1 MTLGTVLARPRLPEI
16 GQMVRVRGQHWVVAD
31 VSASALPPDVL
42 AARGGAG
49 HTLIRLSNVEDHG
62 LGDELD
68 VIWEVEPGR
77 EILEVATLPALV
89 PGSHADEPARLQA
102 FLDAVRWGAV
112 ASADV
117 RALQSPFRAGIQIE
131 DYQLEPVTRAIRSPR
146 VNLLVADDVGLGKTI
161 EAGLVAQELVLRHR
175 ARRIVIVC
183 PADLTEKWQREMIEK
198 FGMDFTIV
206 NSDTLK
212 DLRRSHGVRANPW
225 RVWPRTIVSLPWLRG
240 DRAQRLLRE
249 VLPPGGVPEYPR
261 TFGLLIVDEAHHCAP
276 SAKGKY
282 AVDSQQTKA
291 VRVLAPHFEH
301 RLFLSATP
309 HNGYHNSFEALLEL
323 LDPQRFARGVRPR
336 QELLDEVM
344 VRRVKADIVNP
355 DGTPRFADRE
365 AEALEVEYPA
375 DERAAHRLLTEY
387 TEARRKRIRGAAAN
401 QATDMIALLLKKRLF
416 SSAPAFAVTLAVHE
430 DTLAKRAAED
440 GAWDDQEE
448 LPGWLVEARLRV
460 DEDRSDEER
469 EEAEQD
475 LLGQAARLQKKP
487 SRDELAVLAEMR
499 VWAQAHADRP
509 DAKAERLIG
518 WLEQTCRPEGRWNDE
533 RVVVFTEYRDTQKA
547 LHTWLTVRGLGGDEL
562 RMLHGGMDDKVRA
575 QIKDAF
581 QAPPDRD
588 RVRILLAT
596 DSASEGIDLQ
606 LNCHRIVNYDI
617 PFNPNR
623 LEQRIG
629 RVDRYGQ
636 TKTVQVKHFVGTGWE
651 NADPGS
657 YERDLE
663 FLSRVA
669 VKVATIRED
678 LGKVNAVLSDEVER
692 RMLGHAGRVDVDR
705 IDTAPTVRLTRA
717 ELDLREQAKRLRDQL
732 DESIAELRV
741 QPDNIAHVVGTALAL
756 AHQPPLQAG
765 ALPGTWNVPPLNGS
779 WALATV
785 GLPHRMTGARRP
797 ITFDPAVAASQP
809 EGDIVHAHLGHPLVA
824 MATRLLRAEV
834 WGGTNS
840 TLARVAYCR
849 VPDDV
854 AEAPVLAAYSRL
866 VLVGADGHRLHEE
879 VFPAGG
885 LVRDGRFARLGVGA
899 LDRVLQAAFNPS
911 AAAVPSGAADSI
923 AAMWDRLS
931 SSLQNAIET
940 RASEREQSLRGK
952 LAEREQEETRR
963 ITRVLEQLAASI
975 DEALREPENDQLT
988 FWDDTERDQLRRDQD
1003 AWRVRRAAV
1012 PEEIARETNLIRDRY
1027 ATTNT
1032 LFFPAALVVCVPH
1045 SFAGGRA

>member
-1 MTLGTVLARPRLPEI
+1 
-16 GQMVRVRGQHWVVAD
+16 MVRVRGQHWVVSD
-31 VSASALPPDVL
+31 VSASMLPPDVL
-42 AARGGAG
+42 ATRGGEG
-49 HTLIRLSNVEDHG
+49 HTLVSLSNVEDHG

-77 EILEVATLPALV
+77 EILEVATLPELV
-89 PGSHADEPARLQA
+89 PSAKADDPARLQS

-117 RALQSPFRAGIQIE
+117 RALQSPFRAGIKIE

-175 ARRIVIVC
+175 AKRIVIVC

-198 FGMDFTIV
+198 FGMDFKIV
-206 NSDTLK
+206 DSEALRE
-212 DLRRSHGVRANPW
+212 LRRSHGVRANPW
-225 RVWPRTIVSLPWLRG
+225 RAWPRTIISLSWLRG

-291 VRVLAPHFEH
+291 VRLLAPHFEH

-323 LDPQRFARGVRPR
+323 LDPQRFARGVRPK

-344 VRRVKADIVNP
+344 VRRVKADILNP
-355 DGTPRFADRE
+355 DGSRRFADRE
-365 AEALEVEYPA
+365 AEALEVDYPA
-375 DERAAHRLLTEY
+375 DEREAHRLLTAY
-387 TEARRKRIRGAAAN
+387 TEARRKRIRGAAAH

-416 SSAPAFAVTLAVHE
+416 SSAPAFAVTLAVHQDTIARKAADAEWE
-430 DTLAKRAAED
+430 D
-440 GAWDDQEE
+440 EE
-448 LPGWLVEARLRV
+448 EIPPWLVEARLRV
-460 DEDRSDEER
+460 EEDRSDQDR
-469 EEAEQD
+469 EDAEQD
-475 LLGQAARLQKKP
+475 LLGQAARLTKQP
-487 SRDELAVLAEMR
+487 SANEYAFLREMR
-499 VWAQAHADRP
+499 QWADTHASRP
-509 DAKAERLIG
+509 DAKAERLLS
-518 WLEQTCRPEGRWNDE
+518 WLEQTCRPGGRWNDE

-547 LHTWLTVRGLGGDEL
+547 LHTWLNARGLGGEHL
-562 RMLHGGMDDKVRA
+562 RMLHGGMDPDLRA
-575 QIKDAF
+575 QVKDAF

-588 RVRILLAT
+588 PVRILIAT

-636 TKTVQVKHFVGTGWE
+636 TKTVQVKHFVGTGWQT
-651 NADPGS
+651 ADAGS

-678 LGKVNAVLSDEVER
+678 LGKVNAVLSEEVER
-692 RMLGHAGRVDVDR
+692 RMLGRGGHVDVDR
-705 IDTAPTVRLTRA
+705 IDTSPTVRLTRA
-717 ELDLREQAKRLRDQL
+717 ELDLREQAKRLRAQL
-732 DESIAELRV
+732 DESIIELRV
-741 QPDNIAHVVGTALAL
+741 QPDNVARVVGTALAL
-756 AHQPPLQAG
+756 AHQPPLQRG
-765 ALPGTWNVPPLNGS
+765 VLPGTWEVPAFTGS
-779 WALATV
+779 WAITAI
-785 GLPHRMTGARRP
+785 GLPHRMTGKRRP
-797 ITFDPAVAASQP
+797 ITFDGAVAAAQP

-834 WGGTNS
+834 WGGATS
-840 TLARVAYCR
+840 TLSRVAYCR
-849 VPDDV
+849 VPDAV
-854 AEAPVLAAYSRL
+854 AEGPVLAAYSRL

-879 VFPAGG
+879 VFAAGG
-885 LVRDGRFARLGVGA
+885 LIRDGRFARLGVGA
-899 LDRVLQAAFNPS
+899 LDRVLHEAFNPS
-911 AAAVPSGAADSI
+911 APTVPAHAADGI
-923 AAMWDRLS
+923 AATWDRVSPGLRA
-931 SSLQNAIET
+931 AIET

-952 LAEREQEETRR
+952 LDERQQEETKR
-963 ITRVLEQLAASI
+963 ITDVLDQLAASI
-975 DEALREPENDQLT
+975 REALREPDQSDQLSL
-988 FWDDTERDQLRRDQD
+988 WDERERDQLRRDQD
-1003 AWRVRRAAV
+1003 AWQIRLASV
-1012 PEEIARETNLIRDRY
+1012 PEEQARETELIRQRY
-1027 ATTNT
+1027 ATTNV
-1032 LFFPAALVVCVPH
+1032 LFFPAALVVCVPD
-1045 SFAGGRA
+1045 SLAGGGA